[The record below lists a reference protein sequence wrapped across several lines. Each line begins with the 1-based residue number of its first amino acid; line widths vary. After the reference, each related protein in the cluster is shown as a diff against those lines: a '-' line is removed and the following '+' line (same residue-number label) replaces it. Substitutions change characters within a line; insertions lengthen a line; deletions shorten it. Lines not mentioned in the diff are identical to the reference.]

1 MNGTAR
7 EGVAKL
13 AHGIDRN
20 LAMEIVRTTEAAAL
34 GAAPFMGRG
43 DKIGADQ
50 GAVNG
55 MRTMLSSVEM
65 SGVVI
70 IGEGEKDEAPM
81 LYIGEEVGTGS
92 EPAVDIAVDPIDGTT
107 LLSKGMP
114 NSLAVVAVAERGSM
128 YYPEHIVYM
137 NKLAVG
143 PEAADVID
151 IEASVEENL
160 GRVAEAKHMRVQDLT
175 VVVLDR
181 PRHEQLVAEIRA
193 TGARIKMIS
202 DGDVAGSLLAC
213 QPDTGVDVL
222 MGIGGCP
229 EGVISAVAIKCIGGA
244 IQTKLWP
251 RNDGERDLALKAGVD
266 LDRVMNADDL
276 VSSDNVFFAATGI
289 TDGELLQGVHY
300 TRLGATTESLVMRSR
315 SGTVRRIFAHHRLSK
330 LMEYAAI
337 PFD

>member
-1 MNGTAR
+1 MA
-7 EGVAKL
+7 E
-13 AHGIDRN
+13 GIDRN
-20 LAMEIVRTTEAAAL
+20 LAMELVRTTEAAAL

-43 DKIGADQ
+43 DKIAADQ

-55 MRTMLSSVEM
+55 MRAMLSSVEM
-65 SGVVI
+65 SGVVV
-70 IGEGEKDEAPM
+70 IGEGDKDEAPM
-81 LYIGEEVGTGS
+81 LYIGEEVGTGG

-114 NSLAVVAVAERGSM
+114 NSLAVVAVGERGSM
-128 YYPEHIVYM
+128 FYPPHIVYM

-143 PEAADVID
+143 PDAAHVID

-160 GRVAEAKHMRVQDLT
+160 GRIAEVKQMRIKDLT

-181 PRHEQLVAEIRA
+181 PRHEQLVADIRA

-244 IQTKLWP
+244 IQAKLWP
-251 RNDGERDLALKAGVD
+251 RNDHERDLALKAGVD
-266 LDRVMNADDL
+266 LDQVLHADDM
-276 VSSDNVFFAATGI
+276 VRSDNVFFAATGI
-289 TDGELLQGVHY
+289 TDGELMQGVHY
-300 TRLGATTESLVMRSR
+300 NRHGATTESLVMRSR
-315 SGTVRRIFAHHRLSK
+315 SGTVRRVFAQHRLTK
-330 LMEYAAI
+330 LKEYAAV

>member
-1 MNGTAR
+1 MTA
-7 EGVAKL
+7 
-13 AHGIDRN
+13 GIDRN
-20 LAMEIVRTTEAAAL
+20 LAMELVRTTEAAAL

-43 DKIGADQ
+43 DKIAADQ

-55 MRTMLSSVEM
+55 MRTMLSSVNM
-65 SGVVI
+65 SGVVV

-81 LYIGEEVGTGS
+81 LYIGEEVGTGG

-114 NSLAVVAVAERGSM
+114 NSLAVVAVAERGTM
-128 YYPEHIVYM
+128 FFAEHIVYM

-151 IEASVEENL
+151 IEASVQENL
-160 GRVAEAKHMRVQDLT
+160 NRIAEAKRMRVQDLT

-181 PRHEQLVAEIRA
+181 PRHDQLVADIRA

-213 QPDTGVDVL
+213 SPDTGVDVL
-222 MGIGGCP
+222 MGIGGTP

-244 IQTKLWP
+244 MQSKLWA
-251 RNDGERDLALKAGVD
+251 RNDQERDLALKAGVD
-266 LDRVMNADDL
+266 LDKVMSVDDL
-276 VSSDNVFFAATGI
+276 VRSDNVFFAATGI

-300 TRLGATTESLVMRSR
+300 TNRGATTESLVMRSR
-315 SGTVRRIFAHHRLSK
+315 SGTVRRIFAHHQLTK
-330 LMEYAAI
+330 LKEYAAV

>member
-1 MNGTAR
+1 M
-7 EGVAKL
+7 

-137 NKLAVG
+137 NKIAVG
-143 PEAADVID
+143 PEAAEVID

-251 RNDGERDLALKAGVD
+251 RNDGERDLARKAGVD
-266 LDRVMNADDL
+266 LDRVMNADAL

-300 TRLGATTESLVMRSR
+300 TRQGATTESLVMRSR

-330 LMEYAAI
+330 LKEYAAV

>member
-1 MNGTAR
+1 MAQ
-7 EGVAKL
+7 
-13 AHGIDRN
+13 GIDRN
-20 LAMEIVRTTEAAAL
+20 LALELVRTTEAAAL

-55 MRTMLSSVEM
+55 MRTMLSSVHM
-65 SGVVI
+65 SGVVV

-81 LYIGEEVGTGS
+81 LYIGEEVGSGD
-92 EPAVDIAVDPIDGTT
+92 EPEVDIAVDPIDGTT

-114 NSLAVVAVAERGSM
+114 NSLAVVAVGERGSM
-128 YYPEHIVYM
+128 YYPPHIVYM

-143 PEAADVID
+143 PEAAHVID

-160 GRVAEAKHMRVQDLT
+160 GRIAEAKHMRMQDVT

-181 PRHEQLVAEIRA
+181 PRHELLVAEIRA

-229 EGVISAVAIKCIGGA
+229 EGVISATAIKCIGGA
-244 IQTKLWP
+244 IQCKLWP
-251 RNDGERDLALKAGVD
+251 RNDHERELALNAGVD
-266 LDRVMNADDL
+266 LEKVLHADDL
-276 VSSDNVFFAATGI
+276 VRSDNVFFAATGI

-300 TRLGATTESLVMRSR
+300 TRFGATTESLVMRSR
-315 SGTVRRIFAHHRLSK
+315 SGTVRRVFAQHRLSK
-330 LMEYAAI
+330 LKDFAAV

>member
-1 MNGTAR
+1 MA
-7 EGVAKL
+7 E
-13 AHGIDRN
+13 GIDRN
-20 LAMEIVRTTEAAAL
+20 LAMELVRTTEAAAL

-43 DKIGADQ
+43 DKIAADQ

-55 MRTMLSSVEM
+55 MRTMLASVEM
-65 SGVVI
+65 SGVVV
-70 IGEGEKDEAPM
+70 IGEGDKDEAPM
-81 LYIGEEVGTGS
+81 LYIGEEVGTGG

-114 NSLAVVAVAERGSM
+114 NSLAVVAVGERGSM
-128 YYPEHIVYM
+128 FYPPHIVYM

-143 PEAADVID
+143 PDAAHVID

-160 GRVAEAKHMRVQDLT
+160 GRIAEVKQMRVQDLT

-181 PRHEQLVAEIRA
+181 PRHEQLVSEIRD

-244 IQTKLWP
+244 IQAKLWP
-251 RNDGERDLALKAGVD
+251 RNDQERDLALKAGVE
-266 LDRVMNADDL
+266 LDRVLHADDL
-276 VSSDNVFFAATGI
+276 VRSDNVFFAATGI
-289 TDGELLQGVHY
+289 TDGELMQGVHY
-300 TRLGATTESLVMRSR
+300 NSRGATTESLVMRSR
-315 SGTVRRIFAHHRLSK
+315 SGTVRRVFAQHRLTK
-330 LMEYAAI
+330 LKEYAAV